1 MTPTTQQQPAPAA
14 LAGIRVVEFGP
25 YVALPL
31 TGRILGSLGAEVIK
45 VETNK
50 VLDEMAFIPAWSR
63 GAGQPEYQRGKR
75 RITLDVRTAAG
86 RDLML
91 ELAAVS
97 DVFMTNF
104 RRNVL
109 DRWGIDFPAI
119 RQRRPDA
126 VIMWQTGLG
135 GHGPYYTYKSFGI
148 LVQHLSG
155 VSLMTGL
162 PDEPPGVV
170 NTSYSD
176 YHTGVF
182 QPAAVIAALMRRRLT
197 GKTATM
203 ESSIFKSGVATGG
216 PALLDYQVNDGRLP
230 QRRGNR
236 DAWAVPHNV
245 YPCAPMP
252 GSPDNS
258 PENDRYIAIA
268 VSDDDQWQRFR
279 TAMGDPA
286 WAAAPEYATRI
297 ARRRNEDALDAA
309 IADWTRPQDAA
320 VLMDALQAAGIPA
333 GIVSQGQDLHDS
345 GHLQS
350 RNFYRDTQY
359 WEAERGV
366 KATEWTEGDS
376 VSWAIPARMSATPI
390 AFGEYRNIGADN
402 AYVFGELLGM
412 PAADIAQ
419 LEEAGVI
426 Y

>member
-1 MTPTTQQQPAPAA
+1 MTSVATDSPTTTPSA
-14 LAGIRVVEFGP
+14 LTGIRVVEFGP

-75 RITLDVRTAAG
+75 RITLDVRTDAG
-86 RDLML
+86 RDLIL
-91 ELAAVS
+91 EMVRIS

-109 DRWGIDFPAI
+109 DRWGIDFPEI
-119 RQRRPDA
+119 RRQRRDA
-126 VIMWQTGLG
+126 IIMWQTGLG

-182 QPAAVIAALMRRRLT
+182 QPAGIIAALMRRNLT
-197 GKTATM
+197 GKTATL
-203 ESSIFKSGVATGG
+203 ESSIFKSGVATCG
-216 PALLDYQVNDGRLP
+216 PALLDYQVNGRGP

-236 DAWAVPHNV
+236 DAWSAPHGV
-245 YPCAPMP
+245 YPCS
-252 GSPDNS
+252 G
-258 PENDRYIAIA
+258 EDRYIAISIA
-268 VSDDDQWQRFR
+268 DDEQWHRFR
-279 TAMGDPA
+279 KAVGDPE
-286 WAAAPEYATRI
+286 WAAGPEYETRI
-297 ARRRNEDALDAA
+297 GRQRNQDALDAA
-309 IADWTRPQDAA
+309 ISAWTRPQDSAT
-320 VLMDALQAAGIPA
+320 LMDTLQQAGVPA
-333 GIVSQGQDLHDS
+333 GIVSQGTDLND
-345 GHLQS
+345 GAHLKS
-350 RNFYRDTQY
+350 RNFYQDTQY

-366 KATEWTEGDS
+366 KATEWVEGES
-376 VSWAIPARMSATPI
+376 VSWSIPAKMSGTPI
-390 AFGEYRNIGADN
+390 AFGNYSNIGQDN
-402 AYVFGELLGM
+402 AYVFGELLGLTD
-412 PAADIAQ
+412 AEIAE
-419 LEEAGVI
+419 LEEAEVI

>member
-1 MTPTTQQQPAPAA
+1 MTDAKVGTPSA
-14 LAGIRVVEFGP
+14 LTGVRVVEFGP

-75 RITLDVRTAAG
+75 RITLDVRTDAG
-86 RDLML
+86 RDLLL
-91 ELAAVS
+91 EMVRIS

-109 DRWGIDFPAI
+109 DRWGIDFPVI
-119 RQRRPDA
+119 RRRRPDA
-126 VIMWQTGLG
+126 IIMWQTGLG

-162 PDEPPGVV
+162 PGDPPGVV

-182 QPAAVIAALMRRRLT
+182 QPAGIIAALMRRNLT
-197 GKTATM
+197 GKTATL
-203 ESSIFKSGVATGG
+203 ESSIFKSGVATCG
-216 PALLDYQVNDGRLP
+216 PALLDYQVNGRGP

-236 DAWAVPHNV
+236 DAWAAPHGV
-245 YPCAPMP
+245 YPCAPDAVS
-252 GSPDNS
+252 GD
-258 PENDRYIAIA
+258 DRYIAIGCA
-268 VSDDDQWQRFR
+268 DDDQWRLLR
-279 TAMGDPA
+279 KAMGDPG
-286 WAAAPEYATRI
+286 WAAAPEYDTRI
-297 ARRRNEDALDAA
+297 GRQRNHDALDAA
-309 IADWTRPQDAA
+309 IAAWTGPQDSA
-320 VLMDALQAAGIPA
+320 VLMDALQKAGVPA
-333 GIVSQGQDLHDS
+333 GMVSQGQDLNES
-345 GHLQS
+345 AHLKS
-350 RNFYRDTQY
+350 RSFYQDTRY
-359 WEAERGV
+359 WEAERGI
-366 KATEWTEGDS
+366 KATDWVEGES
-376 VSWAIPARMSATPI
+376 VSWSIPAKMSGTPI
-390 AFGEYRNIGADN
+390 AFGKYSNIGEDN
-402 AYVFGELLGM
+402 AYVFGELLGLTD
-412 PAADIAQ
+412 AEIAE

>member
-1 MTPTTQQQPAPAA
+1 MTATASAAATPAA
-14 LAGIRVVEFGP
+14 LSGIRVVEFGP

-63 GAGQPEYQRGKR
+63 GAGQPEYQRAKR
-75 RITLDVRTAAG
+75 RITLDVRTDPG

-91 ELAAVS
+91 QLARIS

-109 DRWGIDFPAI
+109 HRWGIDFPAI
-119 RQRRPDA
+119 RRQRPDA
-126 VIMWQTGLG
+126 IIMWQTGLG

-155 VSLMTGL
+155 VSLMTGQ

-182 QPAAVIAALMRRRLT
+182 QPAGIIAALMRRRLT
-197 GKTATM
+197 GKTATL
-203 ESSIFKSGVATGG
+203 ESSIFKSGVATCG
-216 PALLDYQVNDGRLP
+216 PALLDYQANGGRSP

-245 YPCAPMP
+245 YPCAGP
-252 GSPDNS
+252 
-258 PENDRYIAIA
+258 DRYLAISVA
-268 VSDDDQWQRFR
+268 DDDQWQRLR
-279 TAMGDPA
+279 QAMGSPD
-286 WAAAPEYATRI
+286 WAAAPQYETRI
-297 ARRRNEDALDAA
+297 ARRRHEDALDAA
-309 IADWTRPQDAA
+309 IAQWTRPQDAA
-320 VLMDALQAAGIPA
+320 ILMDTLQIAGVPAA
-333 GIVSQGQDLHDS
+333 IVSQGQDLHDS
-345 GHLQS
+345 PHLQS
-350 RNFYRDTQY
+350 RNFYQDTRY

-366 KATEWTEGDS
+366 KATQWVEDES
-376 VSWAIPARMSATPI
+376 LSWSIPAQMSETPI

-402 AYVFGELLGM
+402 DYVFGQLLGLP
-412 PAADIAQ
+412 PAEIAR
-419 LEEAGVI
+419 LENAGVI

>member
-1 MTPTTQQQPAPAA
+1 MTSSATHAPEVTPSA

-50 VLDEMAFIPAWSR
+50 VLDEMSFIPAWSR

-75 RITLDVRTAAG
+75 RITLDVRTEAG

-91 ELAAVS
+91 EMVRIS

-109 DRWGIDFPAI
+109 DRWGIDFPEI
-119 RQRRPDA
+119 RKQRPDA
-126 VIMWQTGLG
+126 IIMWQTGLG

-182 QPAAVIAALMRRRLT
+182 QPAGIIAALMRRNLT
-197 GKTATM
+197 GKTATL

-216 PALLDYQVNDGRLP
+216 PALLDYQVNGRSP

-245 YPCAPMP
+245 YPCA
-252 GSPDNS
+252 G
-258 PENDRYIAIA
+258 EDRYIAIA
-268 VSDDDQWQRFR
+268 VSDDEQWVRLR
-279 TAMGDPA
+279 TAMSDPE
-286 WAAAPEYATRI
+286 WAAAAEYATRLG
-297 ARRRNEDALDAA
+297 RRRNEEALDAQ
-309 IADWTRPQDAA
+309 IAEWTRTQEPLA
-320 VLMDALQAAGIPA
+320 LMEKLQSAGVPA
-333 GIVSQGQDLHDS
+333 GMVSQGRDLNEN
-345 GHLQS
+345 GHLRS
-350 RNFYRDTQY
+350 REFYQDTQY

-366 KATEWTEGDS
+366 KATEWTEGES
-376 VSWAIPARMSATPI
+376 VSWSIPAKMSRTPI
-390 AFGEYRNIGADN
+390 PFGKYSNIGEDN
-402 AYVFGELLGM
+402 GYVFGELLGM
-412 PAADIAQ
+412 PSSEIER

>member
-1 MTPTTQQQPAPAA
+1 MPNTSPDTPSA
-14 LAGIRVVEFGP
+14 LTGIRVVEFGP

-75 RITLDVRTAAG
+75 RITLDVRTDAG
-86 RDLML
+86 RDLIL
-91 ELAAVS
+91 EMVRIS

-109 DRWGIDFPAI
+109 GRWGIDFPEI
-119 RQRRPDA
+119 RRQRPDSI
-126 VIMWQTGLG
+126 IMWQTGLG

-182 QPAAVIAALMRRRLT
+182 QPAGIIAALMRRNLT
-197 GKTATM
+197 GKTATL
-203 ESSIFKSGVATGG
+203 ESSIFKSGVATCG
-216 PALLDYQVNDGRLP
+216 PALLDYQVNGRGP

-236 DAWAVPHNV
+236 DAWAAPHGV
-245 YPCAPMP
+245 YPCS
-252 GSPDNS
+252 G
-258 PENDRYIAIA
+258 EDRYIAISI
-268 VSDDDQWQRFR
+268 SDDEQWSNFR
-279 TAMGDPA
+279 RAMGDPD
-286 WAAAPEYATRI
+286 WASAPEYQTRI
-297 ARRRNEDALDAA
+297 GRRRNENALDDA
-309 IADWTRPQDAA
+309 ISDWTRPQQSGD
-320 VLMDALQAAGIPA
+320 VMRSLQQAGVPA
-333 GIVSQGQDLHDS
+333 GIVSQGADLNES
-345 GHLQS
+345 SHLES
-350 RNFYRDTQY
+350 RNFYQDTQY
-359 WEAERGV
+359 WEAERDV
-366 KATEWTEGDS
+366 KATEWVEGES
-376 VSWAIPARMSATPI
+376 VSWSIPAKMSGTPI
-390 AFGEYRNIGADN
+390 AFGKYSNIGEDN
-402 AYVFGELLGM
+402 AYVFGELLGLTD
-412 PAADIAQ
+412 AEIAE
-419 LEEAGVI
+419 LEEAGVN

>member
-1 MTPTTQQQPAPAA
+1 MTAAVPNTPAA
-14 LAGIRVVEFGP
+14 LAGIRVIEFGP

-45 VETNK
+45 VETNN

-63 GAGQPEYQRGKR
+63 GAGQPEYQRAKR
-75 RITLDVRTAAG
+75 RITLDVRTDAG

-91 ELAAVS
+91 ELARIS

-104 RRNVL
+104 RRSVL
-109 DRWGIDFPAI
+109 HRWGIDFPNI
-119 RQRRPDA
+119 RRQRPDA

-162 PDEPPGVV
+162 PGEPPGVV

-182 QPAAVIAALMRRRLT
+182 QPAGIIAALMRRRLT
-197 GKTATM
+197 GKTATL
-203 ESSIFKSGVATGG
+203 ESSIFKSGVATCG
-216 PALLDYQVNDGRLP
+216 PALLDYQVNHGRPP

-236 DAWAVPHNV
+236 DAWAAPHNV
-245 YPCAPMP
+245 YPCAPVP
-252 GSPDNS
+252 GDPDS
-258 PENDRYIAIA
+258 DRYIAIA
-268 VSDDDQWQRFR
+268 ISDDAQWQRFR
-279 TAMGDPA
+279 KAMGDPP

-297 ARRRNEDALDAA
+297 ARRRHEDALDAA
-309 IADWTRPQDAA
+309 IANWTRPQDATT
-320 VLMDALQAAGIPA
+320 LMDDLQAAGVPA
-333 GIVSQGQDLHDS
+333 AIVAQGRDLHDS
-345 GHLQS
+345 PHLQS
-350 RNFYRDTQY
+350 RSFYQNTRY
-359 WEAERGV
+359 WEAQRGV
-366 KATEWTEGDS
+366 KATEWAEGES
-376 VSWAIPARMSATPI
+376 VSWSIPAHMSETPI

-412 PAADIAQ
+412 PSAAIQ
-419 LEEAGVI
+419 RLEQAGVI

>member
-1 MTPTTQQQPAPAA
+1 MNSSATPAPEVSPSA

-50 VLDEMAFIPAWSR
+50 VLDEMSFIPAWSR

-75 RITLDVRTAAG
+75 RITLDVRTEAG

-91 ELAAVS
+91 EMVRIS

-109 DRWGIDFPAI
+109 DRWGIDFPEI
-119 RQRRPDA
+119 RKQRPDA
-126 VIMWQTGLG
+126 IIMWQTGLG

-155 VSLMTGL
+155 VSLMTGM

-182 QPAAVIAALMRRRLT
+182 QPAGIIAALMRRNLT
-197 GKTATM
+197 GKTATL

-216 PALLDYQVNDGRLP
+216 PALLDYQVNGRGP
-230 QRRGNR
+230 QRQGNR

-245 YPCAPMP
+245 YPCA
-252 GSPDNS
+252 G
-258 PENDRYIAIA
+258 EDRYIAIA
-268 VSDDDQWQRFR
+268 VSDDAQWARLR
-279 TAMGDPA
+279 TAMGDPE
-286 WAAAPEYATRI
+286 WAAAAEYQTRLG
-297 ARRRNEDALDAA
+297 RRRNEGTLDAQ
-309 IADWTRPQDAA
+309 IAQWTRTQESLA
-320 VLMDALQAAGIPA
+320 LMEKLQAEGVPA
-333 GIVSQGQDLHDS
+333 GMVSQGSDLNDN

-350 RNFYRDTQY
+350 REFYQNTQY

-366 KATEWTEGDS
+366 KATEWTEGES
-376 VSWAIPARMSATPI
+376 VSWSIPAKMSRTPI
-390 AFGEYRNIGADN
+390 PFGKYSNIGEDN
-402 AYVFGELLGM
+402 GYVFGELLGM
-412 PAADIAQ
+412 PDSEIAR

>member
-1 MTPTTQQQPAPAA
+1 MTSSVTHSAEVAPSA
-14 LAGIRVVEFGP
+14 LTGIRVVEFGP

-50 VLDEMAFIPAWSR
+50 VLDEMSFIPAWSR

-75 RITLDVRTAAG
+75 RITLDVRTDAG

-91 ELAAVS
+91 EMVRIS

-109 DRWGIDFPAI
+109 DRWGIDFPEI
-119 RQRRPDA
+119 RRQRPDA
-126 VIMWQTGLG
+126 IIMWQTGLG

-182 QPAAVIAALMRRRLT
+182 QPAGIIAALMRRNLT
-197 GKTATM
+197 GKTATL
-203 ESSIFKSGVATGG
+203 ESSIFKSGVATSG
-216 PALLDYQVNDGRLP
+216 PALLDYQVNGSAP

-245 YPCAPMP
+245 YPCA
-252 GSPDNS
+252 G
-258 PENDRYIAIA
+258 EDRYIAIA
-268 VSDDDQWQRFR
+268 VADDQQWLRLR
-279 TAMGDPA
+279 KAMGDPE
-286 WAAAPEYATRI
+286 WAAAAEYETRLG
-297 ARRRNEDALDAA
+297 RRRNEDALDAGISEWSRQHESLA
-309 IADWTRPQDAA
+309 
-320 VLMDALQAAGIPA
+320 LMEKLQAAGVPA
-333 GIVSQGQDLHDS
+333 GMVSQGEDLNANE
-345 GHLQS
+345 HLKS
-350 RNFYRDTQY
+350 RAFYQDTQY

-366 KATEWTEGDS
+366 KATEWTEGES
-376 VSWAIPARMSATPI
+376 VSWSIPAKMSGTPI
-390 AFGEYRNIGADN
+390 SFGKYSNIGDDN

-412 PAADIAQ
+412 SESQIER
-419 LEEAGVI
+419 LEEEGVI

>member
-1 MTPTTQQQPAPAA
+1 MTSANTEAPEA

-50 VLDEMAFIPAWSR
+50 VLDEMSFIPAWSR

-75 RITLDVRTAAG
+75 RITLDVRTEAG

-91 ELAAVS
+91 EMVRIS

-109 DRWGIDFPAI
+109 DRWGIDFPEI
-119 RQRRPDA
+119 RNQRPDA
-126 VIMWQTGLG
+126 IIMWQTGLG

-182 QPAAVIAALMRRRLT
+182 QPAGIIAALMRRNLT
-197 GKTATM
+197 GKTATL

-216 PALLDYQVNDGRLP
+216 PALLDYQVNGRGP
-230 QRRGNR
+230 QRQGNR

-245 YPCAPMP
+245 YACA
-252 GSPDNS
+252 G
-258 PENDRYIAIA
+258 EDRYIAIA
-268 VSDDDQWQRFR
+268 VSDDEQWARLR
-279 TAMGDPA
+279 KAMGDPE
-286 WAAAPEYATRI
+286 WASAAEYETRLG
-297 ARRRNEDALDAA
+297 RRRNEDALEAG
-309 IADWTRPQDAA
+309 IAEWTRQHESLA
-320 VLMDALQAAGIPA
+320 LMETLQAAGVPA
-333 GIVSQGQDLHDS
+333 GMVSQGQDLNANA
-345 GHLQS
+345 HLKS
-350 RNFYRDTQY
+350 REFYQDTQY

-366 KATEWTEGDS
+366 KATEWTEGES
-376 VSWAIPARMSATPI
+376 VSWSIPAKMSATPI
-390 AFGEYRNIGADN
+390 PFSKYSNIGEDN
-402 AYVFGELLGM
+402 AYVFGQLLGM
-412 PAADIAQ
+412 PDDEIER
-419 LEEAGVI
+419 LESEGVI

>member
-1 MTPTTQQQPAPAA
+1 MTTDAANTPSA

-75 RITLDVRTAAG
+75 RITLDARTDAG

-91 ELAAVS
+91 ELVRIS

-109 DRWGIDFPAI
+109 DRWGIDFPEI
-119 RQRRPDA
+119 RKQRPDA

-162 PDEPPGVV
+162 PDDPPGVV

-182 QPAAVIAALMRRRLT
+182 QPAGIIAALMRRRLT
-197 GKTATM
+197 GKTVTL

-216 PALLDYQVNDGRLP
+216 PALLDYQVNGRGP

-236 DAWAVPHNV
+236 DAWAVPHGV
-245 YPCAPMP
+245 YPCA
-252 GSPDNS
+252 GH
-258 PENDRYIAIA
+258 DRYIAIA
-268 VSDDDQWQRFR
+268 VADDEQWQRLR
-279 TAMGDPA
+279 GAMGNPV
-286 WAAAPEYATRI
+286 WASAPEYETRI
-297 ARRRNEDALDAA
+297 GRRRNEDALDAA
-309 IADWTRPQDAA
+309 IADWTRDQDSTA
-320 VLMDALQAAGIPA
+320 LMELLQANGVPA
-333 GIVSQGQDLHDS
+333 GIVAQGQDLHDS
-345 GHLQS
+345 KHLQS
-350 RNFYRDTQY
+350 RNFYQETRY

-376 VSWAIPARMSATPI
+376 VSWSIPARMSETPI
-390 AFGEYRNIGADN
+390 AFGKYSNIGEDN

-412 PAADIAQ
+412 PTEEIAR
-419 LEEAGVI
+419 LESAGVI

>member
-1 MTPTTQQQPAPAA
+1 MTTATPTVTPAA
-14 LAGIRVVEFGP
+14 LTGIRVVEFGP

-75 RITLDVRTAAG
+75 RITLDVRTDAG

-91 ELAAVS
+91 EMVRVS

-109 DRWGIDFPAI
+109 DRWGIDFPEI
-119 RQRRPDA
+119 RRHRPDA
-126 VIMWQTGLG
+126 IIMWQTGLG

-182 QPAAVIAALMRRRLT
+182 QPAGIIAALMRRNLT
-197 GKTATM
+197 GKTATL
-203 ESSIFKSGVATGG
+203 ESSIFKSGVATCG
-216 PALLDYQVNDGRLP
+216 PALLDYQVNGRGP

-236 DAWAVPHNV
+236 DAWAAPHGV
-245 YPCAPMP
+245 YPCA
-252 GSPDNS
+252 G
-258 PENDRYIAIA
+258 EDRYVAIA
-268 VSDDDQWQRFR
+268 VVDDDQWQRFR
-279 TAMGDPA
+279 QAMGDPA

-297 ARRRNEDALDAA
+297 GRQRNQDALDAA
-309 IADWTRPQDAA
+309 VADWTRPQDAA
-320 VLMDALQAAGIPA
+320 ALMDALQSAGVPA

-345 GHLQS
+345 AHLQS
-350 RNFYRDTQY
+350 RDFYQDTQY

-376 VSWAIPARMSATPI
+376 VSWSIPAKMSATPI
-390 AFGEYRNIGADN
+390 AFGKYSNIGEDN
-402 AYVFGELLGM
+402 AYVFGELLGLT
-412 PAADIAQ
+412 DREIAE
-419 LEEAGVI
+419 LEAAGVI

>member
-1 MTPTTQQQPAPAA
+1 MTNANSDTPSA
-14 LAGIRVVEFGP
+14 LTGIRVVEFGP

-75 RITLDVRTAAG
+75 RITLDVRTDAG
-86 RDLML
+86 RDLIL
-91 ELAAVS
+91 EMVRIS

-109 DRWGIDFPAI
+109 DRWGIDFPEI
-119 RQRRPDA
+119 RRQRPDSI
-126 VIMWQTGLG
+126 IMWQTGLG

-182 QPAAVIAALMRRRLT
+182 QPAGIIAALMRRNLT
-197 GKTATM
+197 GKTATL
-203 ESSIFKSGVATGG
+203 ESSIFKSGVATCG
-216 PALLDYQVNDGRLP
+216 PAILDYQVNGRGP

-236 DAWAVPHNV
+236 DAWAAPQGV
-245 YPCAPMP
+245 YPCS
-252 GSPDNS
+252 G
-258 PENDRYIAIA
+258 EDRYIAISIA
-268 VSDDDQWQRFR
+268 DEEQWSNFR
-279 TAMGDPA
+279 RAMGDPG
-286 WAAAPEYATRI
+286 WAAAPEYETRI
-297 ARRRNEDALDAA
+297 ARRRNEDDLDAA
-309 IADWTRPQDAA
+309 ISDWTRPQKSDD
-320 VLMDALQAAGIPA
+320 VMRNLQQAGVPA
-333 GIVSQGQDLHDS
+333 GIVSQGADLNES
-345 GHLQS
+345 VHLES
-350 RNFYRDTQY
+350 RNFYQDTQY

-366 KATEWTEGDS
+366 KATEWVEGES
-376 VSWAIPARMSATPI
+376 VSWSIPAKMSGTPI
-390 AFGEYRNIGADN
+390 AFGKYSNIGEDN
-402 AYVFGELLGM
+402 AYVFGELLGL
-412 PAADIAQ
+412 ANTEIAK

>member
-1 MTPTTQQQPAPAA
+1 MTATAVEVQTAGPTA
-14 LAGIRVVEFGP
+14 LTGIRVIEFGP

-50 VLDEMAFIPAWSR
+50 VLDEMSFIPAWSR

-75 RITLDVRTAAG
+75 RITLDVRTDAG

-91 ELAAVS
+91 EMVRIS

-109 DRWGIDFPAI
+109 DRWGIDFPEI
-119 RQRRPDA
+119 RRQRPDA
-126 VIMWQTGLG
+126 IIMWQTGLG

-162 PDEPPGVV
+162 PGEPPGVV

-182 QPAAVIAALMRRRLT
+182 QPAGIIAALMRRNLT
-197 GKTATM
+197 GKTATL
-203 ESSIFKSGVATGG
+203 ESSIFKSGVATCG
-216 PALLDYQVNDGRLP
+216 PALLDYQVSGRGP
-230 QRRGNR
+230 ERRGNR
-236 DAWAVPHNV
+236 DAWAVPHGV
-245 YPCAPMP
+245 YPCS
-252 GSPDNS
+252 G
-258 PENDRYIAIA
+258 EDRYIAISVA
-268 VSDDDQWQRFR
+268 DDEQWQRFR
-279 TAMGDPA
+279 QAMGDPA

-297 ARRRNEDALDAA
+297 GRQRNQDALDAA
-309 IADWTRPQDAA
+309 IADWTRSRDSAA
-320 VLMDALQAAGIPA
+320 LMDALQAAGVPA

-345 GHLQS
+345 AHLQS
-350 RNFYRDTQY
+350 RNFYQDTQY
-359 WEAERGV
+359 WEAERDV
-366 KATEWTEGDS
+366 KATEWTEGES
-376 VSWAIPARMSATPI
+376 VSWSIPARMSATPI
-390 AFGEYRNIGADN
+390 AFGKYSNIGEDN
-402 AYVFGELLGM
+402 GYVFSELLGLT
-412 PAADIAQ
+412 DGEIAE
-419 LEEAGVI
+419 LEAAGVI

>member
-1 MTPTTQQQPAPAA
+1 MTSTARTSSIARTSP

-63 GAGQPEYQRGKR
+63 GAGQPEYQRGKK
-75 RITLDVRTAAG
+75 RITLDVRTPEG

-91 ELAAVS
+91 ALAGVS

-119 RQRRPDA
+119 RERRADCI
-126 VIMWQTGLG
+126 IMWQTGLG

-155 VSLMTGL
+155 VSLMTGEA
-162 PDEPPGVV
+162 DEPPGVV

-182 QPAAVIAALMRRRLT
+182 QPAAIIAALMRRRLT

-203 ESSIFKSGVATGG
+203 ESSIFKSGVATCG
-216 PALLDYQVNDGRLP
+216 PALLDYQVNNRMP
-230 QRRGNR
+230 ERRGNR
-236 DAWAVPHNV
+236 DAYAAPHGV
-245 YPCAPMP
+245 YPCA
-252 GSPDNS
+252 GI
-258 PENDRYIAIA
+258 DRYIAISA
-268 VSDDDQWQRFR
+268 ANDGQWRGLR
-279 TAMGDPA
+279 GAMGDPG
-286 WAAAPEYATRI
+286 WAAAPEYETRI
-297 ARRRNEDALDAA
+297 GRRRNETALDDGIAA
-309 IADWTRPQDAA
+309 WTRPQDSAE
-320 VLMDALQAAGIPA
+320 LMGALQAAGVPA
-333 GIVSQGQDLHDS
+333 GLVAQGQDLHDS
-345 GHLQS
+345 RHLQS
-350 RNFYRDTQY
+350 RKFYQDTRY

-366 KATEWTEGDS
+366 KATEWAEGES
-376 VSWAIPARMSATPI
+376 VSWSIPARLSETPI

-402 AYVFGELLGM
+402 AYVFGELLGL
-412 PAADIAQ
+412 PSAEIAR
-419 LEEAGVI
+419 LEEGGVI

>member
-1 MTPTTQQQPAPAA
+1 MTSTQPTPAA
-14 LAGIRVVEFGP
+14 LSGIRAVEFGP

-75 RITLDVRTAAG
+75 RITLDVRTEAG

-91 ELAAVS
+91 ELAGIS

-162 PDEPPGVV
+162 PNEPPGVV

-182 QPAAVIAALMRRRLT
+182 QPAAIIAALMRRRLT

-216 PALLDYQVNDGRLP
+216 PALLDYQVNAGRLP

-245 YPCAPMP
+245 YPCAPAP
-252 GSPDNS
+252 GRPD
-258 PENDRYIAIA
+258 DGRYIAIA
-268 VSDDDQWQRFR
+268 VADDDQWQRFR
-279 TAMGDPA
+279 TAMGDPD

-320 VLMDALQAAGIPA
+320 ALMDALQAAGVPA

-345 GHLQS
+345 AHLQS
-350 RNFYRDTQY
+350 RRFYQDTQY

-366 KATEWTEGDS
+366 KATEWAEGES
-376 VSWAIPARMSATPI
+376 VSWSIPARMSETPI

-412 PAADIAQ
+412 PAGELAR
-419 LEEAGVI
+419 LEDAGVI

>member
-1 MTPTTQQQPAPAA
+1 MTAAASAAATPAA
-14 LAGIRVVEFGP
+14 LSGIRVVEFGP

-63 GAGQPEYQRGKR
+63 GAGQPEYQRAKR
-75 RITLDVRTAAG
+75 RITLDVRTDAG
-86 RDLML
+86 RELML
-91 ELAAVS
+91 QLARIS

-109 DRWGIDFPAI
+109 HRWGIDFPAI
-119 RQRRPDA
+119 RRQRPDA

-155 VSLMTGL
+155 VSMMTGL

-182 QPAAVIAALMRRRLT
+182 QPAGIIAALMRRRLT
-197 GKTATM
+197 GKTATL
-203 ESSIFKSGVATGG
+203 ESSIFKSGVATCG
-216 PALLDYQVNDGRLP
+216 PALLDYQANAGRSP

-245 YPCAPMP
+245 YPCAGP
-252 GSPDNS
+252 
-258 PENDRYIAIA
+258 DRYLAIS
-268 VSDDDQWQRFR
+268 VSDDDQWQRLR
-279 TAMGDPA
+279 QAMGSPD
-286 WAAAPEYATRI
+286 WAAAPEYQTRI
-297 ARRRNEDALDAA
+297 ARRRHEDALDAA
-309 IADWTRPQDAA
+309 IAQWTRPQEAA
-320 VLMDALQAAGIPA
+320 ILMDTLQTAGVPAA
-333 GIVSQGQDLHDS
+333 IVSQGQDLHDS
-345 GHLQS
+345 PHLQS
-350 RNFYRDTQY
+350 RNFYQNTRY
-359 WEAERGV
+359 WAAERGV
-366 KATEWTEGDS
+366 KATQWVEDAS
-376 VSWAIPARMSATPI
+376 LSWAIPAQMSETPI

-402 AYVFGELLGM
+402 DYVFRHLLGLP
-412 PAADIAQ
+412 PAEIAR
-419 LEEAGVI
+419 LEDAGVI